1 MEAVGWPL
9 EELLSVVSVI
19 VPTKEVST
27 GLEAEVFAISDSS
40 GNPSLGLTVSPTS
53 DEDTKFVS
61 DVVAIEDELIA
72 WVASLVIPDV
82 FESPLAL
89 VSELGSVEV
98 DSKGSG
104 LGIGCLVI
112 CVSRISDVDVGTRA
126 LSSVC
131 TGLVGCISMNRKLVD
146 ADD

>member
-1 MEAVGWPL
+1 METMGWPL

-27 GLEAEVFAISDSS
+27 GAEAEVFVKSDSS

-53 DEDTKFVS
+53 NEETKIVS
-61 DVVAIEDELIA
+61 DVVAFEGEMIA

-82 FESPLAL
+82 VESPPAL
-89 VSELGSVEV
+89 VSELDSDLV

-112 CVSRISDVDVGTRA
+112 CVSRISEVDVGT
-126 LSSVC
+126 
-131 TGLVGCISMNRKLVD
+131 
-146 ADD
+146 